1 MKSTICAISTAPG
14 VGGIAVIRVSG
25 PDAVVCVDRVFRP
38 VKASHA
44 LSDRASH
51 TLTYGQIVSRS
62 SQGFSHESVIDDV
75 VVALFRAPNS
85 YTGEDVAEISCHGSL
100 YIQQQILDLLTQQDG
115 VRLAEPGEFTRRAF
129 ANGRLDLTQAEAV
142 ADLIASRNAAAHRMA
157 MHQMRGGISQ
167 KLAQLHDKLLN
178 ISSLLELELDFSE
191 EDVEF
196 ADRTQ
201 LRGLATD
208 IDAEVVRLMNS
219 FQTGQAIKEGI
230 PVAIIGAPNVGK
242 STLLNTLLGDDK
254 AIVSP
259 IEGTTR
265 DVIEDTMVIGGR
277 MFRFIDTAGI
287 RHLDASGDS
296 RVADQQLIESMGI
309 ERSIKAASRARII
322 IIMCEPGVPYPEI
335 DVQEGQQVIRI
346 ENKTPEFSAKSG
358 VGVDALKQQLVE
370 LAAMPD
376 LAQGDV
382 ILSNKRHYDA
392 LSVAHSHITNL
403 LGGIDSGISGDLL
416 AEDLRG
422 AIEALNSILGKAITS
437 QDTLNNI
444 FAHFCI
450 GK

>member
-1 MKSTICAISTAPG
+1 MDNTICAISTAPG

-25 PDAVVCVDRVFRP
+25 PDAVVCVDRVFKP
-38 VKASHA
+38 VKASHTLA
-44 LSDRASH
+44 ARPSH
-51 TLTYGQIVSRS
+51 TLTYGQIVSPHA
-62 SQGFSHESVIDDV
+62 QGFSPEPPIDDV
-75 VVALFRAPNS
+75 VLSLFRAPNS
-85 YTGEDVAEISCHGSL
+85 YTGEDIVEISCHGSL
-100 YIQQQILDLLTQQDG
+100 YIQQQILDLLTSQPD

-157 MHQMRGGISQ
+157 MNQMRGGISQ
-167 KLAQLHDKLLN
+167 KLAELHDKLLN

-196 ADRTQ
+196 ADRSQ
-201 LRGLATD
+201 LRSLATD
-208 IDAEVVRLMNS
+208 IDAEVVRLMDS
-219 FQTGQAIKEGI
+219 FQMGQAIKEGI

-265 DVIEDTMVIGGR
+265 DVIEDTIVIAGR

-287 RHLDASGDS
+287 RHLNDEGD
-296 RVADQQLIESMGI
+296 DQQLIESMGI
-309 ERSIKAASRARII
+309 ERSLKAASRARII
-322 IIMCEPGVPYPEI
+322 IMMTEPGVPYPE
-335 DVQEGQQVIRI
+335 VETSAGQQVIRI
-346 ENKTPEFSAKSG
+346 ENKTELFSAKSG
-358 VGVDALKQQLVE
+358 VGVDELKQQLVT
-370 LAAMPD
+370 LAAMPE

-392 LSVAHSHITNL
+392 LSLAHNHISDL
-403 LGGIDSGISGDLL
+403 LAGMDNDISGDLL

>member
-1 MKSTICAISTAPG
+1 MNQTICAISTAPG

-25 PDAVVCVDRVFRP
+25 PDAVVCVDKVFRSL
-38 VKASHA
+38 KAGHA
-44 LSDRASH
+44 LSARSSH
-51 TLTYGQIVSRS
+51 TLTYGQIVSHS
-62 SQGFSHESVIDDV
+62 SQGFSPESPIDDV
-75 VVALFRAPNS
+75 VLALYRAPNS
-85 YTGEDVAEISCHGSL
+85 YTGEDVVEISCHGSL
-100 YIQQQILDLLTQQDG
+100 YIQQQILDLLTSQDG

-129 ANGRLDLTQAEAV
+129 ANARLDLTQAEAV

-157 MHQMRGGISQ
+157 MNQMRGGISL
-167 KLAQLHDKLLN
+167 KLAELHDKLLN

-196 ADRTQ
+196 ADRSQ
-201 LRGLATD
+201 LHGLATD
-208 IDAEVVRLMNS
+208 IDAEVVRLMDS
-219 FQTGQAIKEGI
+219 FQMGQAIKEGI

-265 DVIEDTMVIGGR
+265 DVIEDTMVIAGR

-287 RHLDASGDS
+287 RHLATNGD
-296 RVADQQLIESMGI
+296 DQQLIESMGI
-309 ERSIKAASRARII
+309 ERSLKAASRARII
-322 IIMCEPGVPYPEI
+322 IMMSEPGVPYPEVE
-335 DVQEGQQVIRI
+335 VQEGQHVIRI
-346 ENKTPEFSAKSG
+346 ENKTEHFSAKSG
-358 VGVDALKQQLVE
+358 VGVDALKQQLVD
-370 LAAMPD
+370 LATMPE

-392 LSVAHSHITNL
+392 LAVAHRHIVDL
-403 LGGIDSGISGDLL
+403 LAGMDNGISGDLL